1 MSIVGNWKLTM
12 ETPFGVQTPSLAIMQ
27 DADTHSGTLTGDA
40 GTTPLEQLKVDGMSM
55 SFSAMVS
62 TPMGQF
68 SVAFRATVDGDTL
81 TGEYETMMGT
91 TEFSGVREG

>member
-1 MSIVGNWKLTM
+1 MSVVGNWKLTM
-12 ETPFGVQTPSLAIMQ
+12 ETPFGVQTPSLAIKQ
-27 DADTHSGTLTGDA
+27 DAGAHSGTLTGNA

-55 SFSAMVS
+55 SFSAMVA

-68 SVAFRATVDGDTL
+68 SVAFRATVDGNSL
-81 TGEYETMMGT
+81 KGEYETMMGT